1 MRLARSWV
9 RQTRLSRRLDF
20 PTFAGL
26 SGTAGGGF
34 LLAGRGLSERHA
46 LRVIGMSA
54 SAYRYEPAPDRNQS
68 LREQILALAHRHR
81 RYGAGMIYLKL
92 RQAGQRVN
100 HKRVDRLYA
109 EAGLQVRRRRRKK
122 VPVADRQPLGR
133 PLSANQVWSMDFVFD
148 RTAEG
153 RVIKCLTV
161 VDDATHE
168 SVAIVPERAIGGQA
182 LTRILDRLALERGL
196 PQAIRTDNGK
206 EFCGRAMLTWAH
218 ARGVRLFLIQPGK
231 PNQNA
236 YIESFN
242 GRLRDECLNEHWF
255 VSLAHARTVIEAWR
269 REYNEE
275 RPKKSL
281 GGLTPS
287 AYARQLAGKSA
298 TLTPDS
304 KVERY

>member
-1 MRLARSWV
+1 MKAPARRELV
-9 RQTRLSRRLDF
+9 RHLT
-20 PTFAGL
+20 GH
-26 SGTAGGGF
+26 
-34 LLAGRGLSERHA
+34 GLSERHA
-46 LRVIGMSA
+46 LRVVGMSA
-54 SAYRYEPAPDRNQS
+54 SAYRYQTMPDRNQA
-68 LREQILALAHRHR
+68 LREQIVTLAQRHR

-92 RQAGQRVN
+92 RQSGQPIN
-100 HKRVDRLYA
+100 HKRVERLYA

-122 VPVADRQPLGR
+122 VPVSDRQPLGR
-133 PLSANQVWSMDFVFD
+133 PLAANQVWSMDFVFD

-168 SVAIVPERAIGGQA
+168 AVAVVPERAIGGHA
-182 LTRILDRLALERGL
+182 LTRILDRVAGERGL

-218 ARGVRLFLIQPGK
+218 ARGVRLFLIEPGK

-255 VSLAHARTVIEAWR
+255 VSLAHAKALIESWR

-287 AYARQLAGKSA
+287 AYARQLAMKSA
-298 TLTPDS
+298 TLTP
-304 KVERY
+304 EL

>member
-1 MRLARSWV
+1 VVKAPARRGLV
-9 RQTRLSRRLDF
+9 RH
-20 PTFAGL
+20 
-26 SGTAGGGF
+26 
-34 LLAGRGLSERHA
+34 LAGRGLSERHA

-54 SAYRYEPAPDRNQS
+54 SAYRYQPAPDQNQA
-68 LREQILALAHRHR
+68 LRDQIVALAHRCR

-100 HKRVDRLYA
+100 HKRVERLYA

-133 PLSANQVWSMDFVFD
+133 PQRANQIWSMDFVFD

-168 SVAIVPERAIGGQA
+168 AVAIVPERAIGGYG
-182 LTRILDRLALERGL
+182 LTRMLDRLAVERGL

-206 EFCGRAMLTWAH
+206 EFCGRVMLTWAH
-218 ARGVRLFLIQPGK
+218 ARSVRLFLIEPGK

-255 VSLAHARTVIEAWR
+255 VSLAHAKAVIEAWR

-298 TLTPDS
+298 TLPTDS
-304 KVERY
+304 KAECY